1 MPNQPKTSTA
11 KRTPPTPE
19 QIIAEQ
25 KIQAEKLTNAKK
37 APAVALPARAANT
50 AVATPVPD
58 NRTNVQRYLDEVSPA
73 SIVGRLIKFSKDGN
87 FILADT
93 DEPVAENAE
102 FVALCGETL
111 VGWIR
116 FHNDGETPPDRVQG
130 LLYDGFQMP
139 TRDTLGDLD
148 ETQWPEGPSGGP
160 EDPWKHQMLL
170 VLQDSQT
177 RELFTYGTASI
188 TGRRAVG
195 NLLRHYN
202 RMRRAN
208 ADELPVVRLKTSGF
222 NSKKP
227 GVGWVPTPTFAIV
240 GRTPRD
246 SAAKPDTSVA
256 ADLNDQI
263 PI

>member
-148 ETQWPEGPSGGP
+148 ETQWPEGPSGRAGRSLEAPDALSPARQPDARTFYVRNCVDHGP
-160 EDPWKHQMLL
+160 P
-170 VLQDSQT
+170 
-177 RELFTYGTASI
+177 
-188 TGRRAVG
+188 GRREFTAP
-195 NLLRHYN
+195 LQPHAARQC
-202 RMRRAN
+202 RRAAGGAAEN
-208 ADELPVVRLKTSGF
+208 QRFQLQKAGSWVGAD
-222 NSKKP
+222 
-227 GVGWVPTPTFAIV
+227 
-240 GRTPRD
+240 
-246 SAAKPDTSVA
+246 
-256 ADLNDQI
+256 ADLCDRRPHAARQRR
-263 PI
+263 